1 MGPFRDRYGGAA
13 TGFEAWLPTEPDVAA
28 LKDAAKKLDDTL
40 WADETGPAPP
50 QRNLLD
56 DSEMVSL
63 DGMDGGNLEM
73 EAALTSASALA
84 AQPAQTTQVSMDV
97 GATVNQLV
105 YQPTVQNTFV
115 KNDGETLSPGLRA
128 DFQRRGHRGAAH
140 RPQLQL
146 HYLDQHLKDYKNQAF
161 NYHKNFQKFL

>member
-1 MGPFRDRYGGAA
+1 
-13 TGFEAWLPTEPDVAA
+13 
-28 LKDAAKKLDDTL
+28 
-40 WADETGPAPP
+40 
-50 QRNLLD
+50 
-56 DSEMVSL
+56 MVSL

-84 AQPAQTTQVSMDV
+84 AQPAPSTRRVRGTSPPAPPAQTTQVSMDV
-97 GATVNQLV
+97 DATVNQLV